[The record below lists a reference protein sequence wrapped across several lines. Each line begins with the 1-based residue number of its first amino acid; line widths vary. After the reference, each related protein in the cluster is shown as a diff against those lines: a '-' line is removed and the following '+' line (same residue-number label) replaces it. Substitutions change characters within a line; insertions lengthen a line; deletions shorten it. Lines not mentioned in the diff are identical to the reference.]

1 MTAFLPSRGHR
12 FKDNVVGL
20 AYKSAMCYG
29 SHSVGIVQDS
39 RNRANAVG
47 GTATHEL
54 GHLLGMS
61 HDDFEGSRS
70 QLAQHD
76 DMKQSSMLYFR
87 NLQL

>member
-1 MTAFLPSRGHR
+1 M
-12 FKDNVVGL
+12 VGL

-29 SHSVGIVQDS
+29 SHSVGIVQDG

-61 HDDFEGSRS
+61 HDDFEGSMC
-70 QLAQHD
+70 LAISTGKSLH
-76 DMKQSSMLYFR
+76 YER
-87 NLQL
+87 